1 MSKWK
6 IYDKDPSRGGGSLID
21 FCLDTELVPCQY
33 DNVEF
38 QALNTFG
45 VSTAINPIANLTY
58 QGPAAT
64 VSDFKFWNKL
74 INKANLY
81 DNLISTTTAI
91 YNFGESEFLF
101 GTADGTCD
109 ESGLKI
115 Y

>member
-1 MSKWK
+1 M
-6 IYDKDPSRGGGSLID
+6 
-21 FCLDTELVPCQY
+21 PCQY

-58 QGPAAT
+58 KGPAAT

-81 DNLISTTTAI
+81 DNLISTTTAQ
-91 YNFGESEFLF
+91 YNFGDSEFLF

-109 ESGLKI
+109 ESGCVI
-115 Y
+115 